1 MDDYLNVWHWM
12 QKINTITSALLEA
25 NFRHQILDSEL
36 HNPPA
41 WRSAPLATFWQPFS
55 SSEFSWSSAAFCYR
69 HLVTN
74 RPSRMPAPA
83 PLAIVPPSRYQGT
96 AVNESDMAVT
106 VLVLNQTI
114 APEAMASSN
123 PELDQAVN
131 FTPVHIEYPDTHDL
145 YTLKPGEYSTAWHES
160 GDGDDMLEPGEVVE
174 LTLPLQQPIPANT
187 RVSADF
193 ATFYRGTLV
202 LLFRTPDV
210 IESSGQILEF
220 TAEPFVPH

>member
-1 MDDYLNVWHWM
+1 MEIRTTGNV
-12 QKINTITSALLEA
+12 
-25 NFRHQILDSEL
+25 
-36 HNPPA
+36 
-41 WRSAPLATFWQPFS
+41 LATLFI
-55 SSEFSWSSAAFCYR
+55 AGVL
-69 HLVTN
+69 LVVGCV
-74 RPSRMPAPA
+74 
-83 PLAIVPPSRYQGT
+83 LLPPSGDDQTGVDAYPRCPLTIMPPIHYQGST
-96 AVNESDMAVT
+96 VNESDMAVT
-106 VLVLNQTI
+106 VLVLNLTI

-123 PELDQAVN
+123 PELDPAVN
-131 FTPVHIEYPDTHDL
+131 LTPVHISYSDTHDL

-202 LLFRTPDV
+202 LLFCTPDV